1 MTSENYISLS
11 VVVGFFVGLFFSFLG
26 FDEPEFIVLFTLI
39 VTAIFYLIV
48 ISGVSLF
55 NWFIDF
61 EAKKFN
67 KHQLEDNLEYYVS
80 QFGKKEEELVRVL
93 DYLRRIELQENHQDI

>member
-11 VVVGFFVGLFFSFLG
+11 VVVGFFVGLIFSFVG
-26 FDEPEFIVLFTLI
+26 FDEPEFIVLSTLI

-61 EAKKFN
+61 EARRFN
-67 KHQLEDNLEYYVS
+67 KYQLEDNLEYYVS

-93 DYLRRIELQENHQDI
+93 DYLRRIELQENHQD